1 VAAGCPDRET
11 YRINLVPFTPAL
23 EGLGGTGEGG
33 NRGERE
39 REREEMK
46 KGVST
51 LDSSQ
56 AFFRRCTGQKKK
68 CIVKRGQG

>member
-1 VAAGCPDRET
+1 MSGSRNVPDQSRPVHARVGGAGR
-11 YRINLVPFTPAL
+11 N
-23 EGLGGTGEGG
+23 G
-33 NRGERE
+33 RGRKPRRERE